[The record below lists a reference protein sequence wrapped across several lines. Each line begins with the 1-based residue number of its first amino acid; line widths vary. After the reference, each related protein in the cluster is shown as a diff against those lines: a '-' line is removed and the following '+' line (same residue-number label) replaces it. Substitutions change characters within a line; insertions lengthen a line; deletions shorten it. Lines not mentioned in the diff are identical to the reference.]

1 VLAVLDHTET
11 SNLAIA
17 RCAKQGHI
25 QVMDFWHVLRANK
38 VNIQMELD
46 LSSANLV
53 LLDLIRRSN
62 RHIVR
67 HAAST
72 LQQI

>member
-1 VLAVLDHTET
+1 MLAVLDRTGT
-11 SNLAIA
+11 SNRAIA
-17 RCAKQGHI
+17 QCAKQEHI

-46 LSSANLV
+46 LLSADLV

>member
-1 VLAVLDHTET
+1 MLAVLDRTGT
-11 SNLAIA
+11 SNRAIA

-53 LLDLIRRSN
+53 LLDHIRRSN
-62 RHIVR
+62 RRIVR